1 MRFYPKIKVG
11 LLSLATLLLYMPNTH
26 AQTNTEIYGQN
37 RLQYRKFEWK
47 YFETKHFRI
56 YHYDRAG
63 RMLARHVSEQVENDI
78 AIIEQKMEGEFPR
91 KFKLVLY
98 NNYDEYLQTNIGRK
112 NESQLRNTPAGTID
126 VIDDKMVVYFTG
138 EHSELQRQTRAAMA
152 RVIMERMVFG
162 ENLREVVKNSL
173 VQNLPPWALYGY
185 TAYLVEGWDSETNS
199 EWKNVLEA
207 NPHKSF
213 FELAETHFEVAGKA
227 FWKYIADKYGDKNMK
242 TLLDNIQMKGSF
254 NQGIRMSFGQKP
266 KQVNDTA
273 LAYFRAMYAKDEEL
287 HEQPDSTKTKLE
299 VDLPKDGSII
309 TSFKVAPKG
318 NDVAYVSWK
327 NGEYKVFM
335 QNTQG
340 PQSRYA
346 ILEEGRPDF
355 TAKPDAN
362 YPLMA
367 WSNSG
372 YKLAIL
378 YRKGTQTRLR
388 IYNALKARVENYVIP
403 ANRFDRAL
411 GMTFNEDDDKLV
423 FSAVKKSQTDLYEF
437 TIRGSRMKNITDDAW
452 DDVEPWFVSGGSK
465 RGILFLSNRPKPN
478 LEVPVEVNQLPT
490 GPMNVFFYNTK
501 TKRKE
506 LLQMS
511 DVKSG
516 TITQPIQYGSENF
529 AYLHDLNGIRNQYVV
544 TLKRDKNNMD
554 SASAQPVTD
563 YSRNIISHQYN
574 PASRQAAD
582 VMQIGNK
589 YVVYYRPLQLPG
601 VNIAPKQPKQAILF
615 TTERTS
621 TNKIKKS
628 NEPLLKGGDAF
639 QSDFK
644 DEKGNTTASTDDM
657 EVPQGEVDSTYL
669 KMRAQPYR
677 LAFKPDFFTIK
688 LDNSLLFNR
697 YQASAQ
703 TGGKFQNPPLGGMVT
718 MSLNDLMEDHKITGG
733 MRLPLNFS
741 GLTYFLQYE
750 NFKRRI
756 DWGILYLRSV
766 AYNSLSVNYFD
777 STTGVLLL
785 NSEQLGKMTTNM
797 VQGSFNYPIDR
808 IRSVRLQLGLRSDQM
823 YFKAQD
829 ALSLLVEARDNKQTW
844 TLSRLEYVFDN
855 TRNPVINIYNG
866 FRYKFFGEYML
877 RVNGA
882 TGSCYNLG
890 ADFRYYGKI
899 YRNFI
904 FATRLAGATSGG
916 PYKILYHLGGV
927 DNWINSKYSDY
938 VPVRPL
944 EKYGFETIATN
955 MRGYEQNSR
964 NGNSYA
970 VSNTELRL
978 PLVTTFVKRPIQSPV
993 LKNLQLV
1000 GFVDVGSAWVGTWPN
1015 ADRLKNDRTLPAPGS
1030 GALDPR
1036 VTLVISDESGGV
1048 GVGYGAGLRTMMF
1061 GYFVRADYGLN
1072 AEGGKGILHL
1082 SFGTDF

>member
-1 MRFYPKIKVG
+1 M
-11 LLSLATLLLYMPNTH
+11 SLAAVLFFTVEMR

-37 RLQYRKFEWK
+37 RIQYRKFDWK
-47 YFETKHFRI
+47 FFETKHFRI

-63 RMLARHVSEQVENDI
+63 RMLARHVAEQIENDI
-78 AIIEQKMEGEFPR
+78 SIIEQKMEGEFPR

-98 NNYDEYLQTNIGRK
+98 NSYDEYLQTNIGRK
-112 NESQLRNTPAGTID
+112 NETQLRNTPAGTID
-126 VIDDKMVVYFTG
+126 VVDDKLVVYFTG
-138 EHSELQRQTRAAMA
+138 EHSELQRQTRQGMA
-152 RVIMERMVFG
+152 RVIMQRMVFG
-162 ENLREVVKNSL
+162 DNLREVVKNSL

-185 TAYLVEGWDSETNS
+185 TAYLVEGWDSQTNS
-199 EWKNVLEA
+199 AWKSLLEA
-207 NPHKSF
+207 NPNKSF
-213 FELAETHFEVAGKA
+213 YELAENNQEIAGKA
-227 FWKYIADKYGDKNMK
+227 FWKYISDKYGDNNMK
-242 TLLDNIQMKGSF
+242 TLLYNIQMKGSF
-254 NQGIRMSFGQKP
+254 NQGLKMSFGQKP
-266 KQVNDTA
+266 KVVNDSA
-273 LAYFRAMYAKDEEL
+273 LSYFRTMYAKDEAL
-287 HEQPDSTKTKLE
+287 HEQPDSTKARLE
-299 VDLPKDGSII
+299 VELPKDGSVI

-327 NGEYKVFM
+327 NGEYKVYM

-346 ILEEGRPDF
+346 ILEEGRLDF

-378 YRKGTQTRLR
+378 YKKGKQTRIR
-388 IYNALKARVENYVIP
+388 VYNSLKARVENYVIP

-423 FSAVKKSQTDLYEF
+423 FSAIKKSQTDLYEF
-437 TIRGSRMKNITDDAW
+437 TIRGSRMKNITDDPW

-478 LEVPVEVNQLPT
+478 LNVPVEVNQLPT

-506 LLQMS
+506 LLQLS
-511 DVKSG
+511 KVTEGAVS
-516 TITQPIQYGSENF
+516 QPIQYGSENF
-529 AYLHDLNGIRNQYVV
+529 AYLYDINGVSNQYVV

-554 SASAQPVTD
+554 SAFAQPVTD

-582 VMQIGNK
+582 VMQVGNK
-589 YVVYYRPLQLPG
+589 YVVYYRTLQIPG
-601 VNIAPKQPKQAILF
+601 VNVAAKQPKPTVLL
-615 TTERTS
+615 TTERVK
-621 TNKIKKS
+621 NKDLKKS
-628 NEPLLKGGDAF
+628 KEPLLKSGNSF
-639 QSDFK
+639 QSDFN
-644 DEKGNTTASTDDM
+644 DDNTVTNDDVD
-657 EVPQGEVDSTYL
+657 VPQGEVDSSYL
-669 KMRAQPYR
+669 KMRAQPYK
-677 LAFKPDFFTIK
+677 LAFNPDFFTIK

-697 YQASAQ
+697 YQASSQ
-703 TGGKFQNPPLGGMVT
+703 TGGRFQNPPLGGMLT

-766 AYNSLSVNYFD
+766 AYNTYSVNYFD
-777 STTGVLLL
+777 SATGTLLL
-785 NSEQLGKMTTNM
+785 NNEQLGKMTTNM
-797 VQGSFNYPIDR
+797 VQGTFNYPIDR
-808 IRSVRLQLGLRSDQM
+808 IRSIRMQLGLRSDRLF
-823 YFKAQD
+823 FKAQD
-829 ALSLLVEARDNKQTW
+829 ELSLRIEAKDNTQTW
-844 TLSRLEYVFDN
+844 ALSRLEYVFDN

-866 FRYKFFGEYML
+866 FRYKFFGEYMMRL
-877 RVNGA
+877 NGN
-882 TGSCYNLG
+882 TGGCYNLG

-904 FATRLAGATSGG
+904 FAARMAGATSGG
-916 PYKILYHLGGV
+916 AYKILYHLGGV
-927 DNWINSKYSDY
+927 DNWLNSKYSEF

-964 NGNSYA
+964 NGNTYA
-970 VSNTELRL
+970 VMNMEVRL
-978 PLVTTFVKRPIQSPV
+978 PVVTTFVKRPIQSSV
-993 LKNLQLV
+993 IKNLQLI
-1000 GFVDVGSAWVGTWPN
+1000 GFFDAGSAWVGVWPN
-1015 ADRLKNDRTLPAPGS
+1015 ADRLRNDRTLPDPNS
-1030 GALDPR
+1030 GAIDPR
-1036 VTLVISDESGGV
+1036 VILKISDESGGV
-1048 GVGYGAGLRTMMF
+1048 GVGYGAGLRSMLF
-1061 GYFVRADYGLN
+1061 GYFVRVDYAMN
-1072 AEGGKGILHL
+1072 IEGSSPIIHVSL
-1082 SFGTDF
+1082 GTDF